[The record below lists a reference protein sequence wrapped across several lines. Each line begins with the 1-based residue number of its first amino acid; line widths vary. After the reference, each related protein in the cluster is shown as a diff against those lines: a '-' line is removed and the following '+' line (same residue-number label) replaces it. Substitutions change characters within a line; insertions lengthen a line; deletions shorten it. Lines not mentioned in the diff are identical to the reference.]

1 MMTITKGNMNTIL
14 SRCMQETMMRKYEQ
28 NHEKKNLDLDVT
40 WREVNRRP
48 DKD

>member
-1 MMTITKGNMNTIL
+1 MMTIAKGDMNTIL
-14 SRCMQETMMRKYEQ
+14 SRCMRGTMIRKYEQ
-28 NHEKKNLDLDVT
+28 NHEKNLDLDVT